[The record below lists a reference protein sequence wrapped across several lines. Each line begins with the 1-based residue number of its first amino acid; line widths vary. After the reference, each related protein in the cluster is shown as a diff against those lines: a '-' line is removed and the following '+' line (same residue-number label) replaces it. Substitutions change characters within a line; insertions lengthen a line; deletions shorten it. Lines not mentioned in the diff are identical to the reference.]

1 MARENLGNN
10 AQQTLGKNGSMNY
23 STNGP
28 MNYGNNGS
36 TNYCRKWP
44 YKLLATMAQQT
55 TDNNKR
61 IIPKANKLRNK
72 LNYLLQS
79 CSMDYLEEVYSL
91 TNTISLGLLQHYSI
105 IAQYYLSYKAKDI
118 RVKSGIKPKRKKI
131 YNKKVLLYC
140 QIRPPPL
147 P

>member
-72 LNYLLQS
+72 LNYLL
-79 CSMDYLEEVYSL
+79 
-91 TNTISLGLLQHYSI
+91 
-105 IAQYYLSYKAKDI
+105 
-118 RVKSGIKPKRKKI
+118 
-131 YNKKVLLYC
+131 
-140 QIRPPPL
+140 
-147 P
+147 